1 MNTTDTNYYIDFA
14 QEGLTHVERIK
25 DFYLECK
32 QIDAKVEV
40 VKEMAKMEIAKIAY
54 RYKAQELFLKEVF
67 TQRSEAL
74 AKIYDALDYGV
85 ASGNTAVIVAAMQE
99 ISGIVTSSP
108 LEDLERF
115 AALYEDTSQPLLDF

>member
-1 MNTTDTNYYIDFA
+1 MNTTDTNYDIDFA

-40 VKEMAKMEIAKIAY
+40 VKEMAKVEIAKIAY
-54 RYKAQELFLKEVF
+54 RYKAQEIFLKEVF